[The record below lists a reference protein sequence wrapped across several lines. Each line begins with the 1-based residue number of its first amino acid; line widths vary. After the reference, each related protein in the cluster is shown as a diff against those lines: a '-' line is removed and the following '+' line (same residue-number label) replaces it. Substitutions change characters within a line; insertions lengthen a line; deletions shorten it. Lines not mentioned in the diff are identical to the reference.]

1 MMASYSNIRMWRQM
15 PQREADPKTVCNF
28 CKQVVGEQDLIA
40 VPGVNIC
47 SECIDLCNEIIADRR
62 AEYRKKA
69 IEEMT
74 MMICVAEQ
82 TLTADKAIAIASD
95 FFDAG
100 YRKEDA

>member
-1 MMASYSNIRMWRQM
+1 MANYSNISMWRQM

-40 VPGVNIC
+40 GPSVNIC
-47 SECIDLCNEIIADRR
+47 SECIDLCNEMIADRR

-69 IEEMT
+69 IEEMA
-74 MMICVAEQ
+74 MIICVGEQ
-82 TLTADKAIAIASD
+82 TLTTDKAIAIASA

-100 YRKEDA
+100 YRKENA

>member
-1 MMASYSNIRMWRQM
+1 MMASYSNISVWRQM

-40 VPGVNIC
+40 GPGVNIC
-47 SECIDLCNEIIADRR
+47 SECIDLCNDIIADRR

-69 IEEMT
+69 IEEIA
-74 MMICVAEQ
+74 MMICAGEQ
-82 TLTADKAIAIASD
+82 TLTADKAIAIASA
-95 FFDAG
+95 FFAAG